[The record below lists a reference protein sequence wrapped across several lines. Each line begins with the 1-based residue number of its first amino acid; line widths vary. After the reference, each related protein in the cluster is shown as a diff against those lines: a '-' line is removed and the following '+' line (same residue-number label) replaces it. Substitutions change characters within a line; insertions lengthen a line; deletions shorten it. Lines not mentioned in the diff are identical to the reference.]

1 MSNHVRDIPG
11 SPKESYKMLYS
22 YLYMLEQVN
31 PGTKTCLKLDDISKF
46 EYLFIALG
54 ACIEGFAVMRKVI
67 AVEGIRLKNGGVLVF
82 AKAQDPN
89 GQRYPLAFAV
99 VDGENLASWTW
110 FFEMLK
116 SVIPDSSELV
126 FISTRNQSLIFAI
139 GNVFPQAHHG
149 HCLWHLKE
157 KVKLHACNVNKNIV
171 GQKLMELGRYYT
183 VDDFNSAY
191 DSFKIRCP
199 AAYKYVEECGIEK
212 DKWARVFF
220 PRDRYNLDTSN
231 TLGSMKN
238 VFKEATRWALI
249 PMLDC
254 IIRKFSDWFTQR
266 KDVVS
271 RSMNTRL
278 VPRVENYLHDL
289 WAVAHKLPV
298 RELDSYELK
307 YEITDAAG
315 KVFWA
320 TLVGK
325 TCTCKV
331 WDYEKFPCLH
341 GLAAYIYFA
350 RNVDGRRLDIHEL
363 CSKYY
368 WTEMWH
374 LAYSRTLNVVPD
386 MASWNVPDQIKE
398 VKIIP
403 PDRIKRQGRKRLGNE
418 CKYFSWFD
426 EEDGTEWQRR
436 ALLQTRDEIREKNK
450 VIEQLQKIISEMKS
464 HLEKKKTGKGGND
477 ENEED
482 DIVRKFEELYA

>member
-31 PGTKTCLKLDDISKF
+31 PGTKTCLKLDDKSKF

-89 GQRYPLAFAV
+89 GQNYPLAFAV

-126 FISTRNQSLIFAI
+126 FISTLHQSLIFAI

-212 DKWARVFF
+212 DKWAR
-220 PRDRYNLDTSN
+220 
-231 TLGSMKN
+231 
-238 VFKEATRWALI
+238 
-249 PMLDC
+249 
-254 IIRKFSDWFTQR
+254 KFSDWFTQR

-271 RSMNTRL
+271 TSMNTRL

-298 RELDSYELK
+298 WELDSYELK
-307 YEITDAAG
+307 YAITDTAG

-386 MASWNVPDQIKE
+386 MASWNAPDQIKE

-403 PDRIKRQGRKRLGNE
+403 PYRIKRQGRKRLGNE
-418 CKYFSWFD
+418 CNYFSWFD

-436 ALLQTRDEIREKNK
+436 ALLQARDEIQEKDK
-450 VIEQLQKIISEMKS
+450 VIEQLQKTISEMKS
-464 HLEKKKTGKGGND
+464 HLEKKKTGKGGGGND